1 MDYNCT
7 LRHRMFQ
14 MPAAFPRSHPYCGAF
29 ILFNKLPFSINGS
42 ELKGH
47 SSKDLI
53 NHKLLHRQ
61 SLYAWLFQETAQ
73 EQTTLYRTPLK
84 ENNKEKTEQKYN
96 LTLCSFSLN
105 SAYVMSFT
113 FLPALAHLFSSYYSC
128 PLLFPLSQFH
138 FWTSHQQGL
147 LLFCPF
153 QVVVWAEYRAI
164 KGKITSTTSKLIA
177 RG

>member
-14 MPAAFPRSHPYCGAF
+14 MPAAFPRSHTYCGAF

-61 SLYAWLFQETAQ
+61 SLYAWLFYETTQELSYPLPYTPKKTKKKTKKKLNKN
-73 EQTTLYRTPLK
+73 TT
-84 ENNKEKTEQKYN
+84 
-96 LTLCSFSLN
+96 
-105 SAYVMSFT
+105 
-113 FLPALAHLFSSYYSC
+113 
-128 PLLFPLSQFH
+128 
-138 FWTSHQQGL
+138 
-147 LLFCPF
+147 
-153 QVVVWAEYRAI
+153 
-164 KGKITSTTSKLIA
+164 
-177 RG
+177 

>member
-14 MPAAFPRSHPYCGAF
+14 MPAAFPRSHTYCGAF

-61 SLYAWLFQETAQ
+61 SLYAWLFYETTQE
-73 EQTTLYRTPLK
+73 LSYPLPYTPK
-84 ENNKEKTEQKYN
+84 KTKKKQRKN
-96 LTLCSFSLN
+96 WTKIQLDIVFFFFKLCLCYVIYIPTCISPSIFIILFLSFVVSPFPIPLDKS
-105 SAYVMSFT
+105 SARSFT
-113 FLPALAHLFSSYYSC
+113 FLPLLGGSVGRISS
-128 PLLFPLSQFH
+128 
-138 FWTSHQQGL
+138 
-147 LLFCPF
+147 
-153 QVVVWAEYRAI
+153 
-164 KGKITSTTSKLIA
+164 SK
-177 RG
+177 R